1 MPLPAAGSL
10 GLTPVPSTV
19 EPGHQLETAEPLP
32 VTSTTVLQRVPRGE
46 IRARLPRLMLGLVLC
61 GVGIATMVRAELG
74 LGPWDVLH
82 QGVAELTGVTIGS
95 VTILVGLVVLVLWLP
110 LRERLGLGTLL
121 NVIVIGL
128 TVDATLAVLQTPDHA
143 AARWALLLVG
153 PVLFAIGSGF
163 YIGAGLGPGPRD
175 GIMTGLARRGHPV
188 GVVRFGIEIAALT
201 IGWMLGG
208 TVGIGTVIFAFGIGP
223 MVHIALDRMSLP
235 PIAPPLVP
243 TPRWSAPD
251 H

>member
-1 MPLPAAGSL
+1 
-10 GLTPVPSTV
+10 
-19 EPGHQLETAEPLP
+19 
-32 VTSTTVLQRVPRGE
+32 
-46 IRARLPRLMLGLVLC
+46 MLGLVLC

-188 GVVRFGIEIAALT
+188 VVVRFGIEIAALT